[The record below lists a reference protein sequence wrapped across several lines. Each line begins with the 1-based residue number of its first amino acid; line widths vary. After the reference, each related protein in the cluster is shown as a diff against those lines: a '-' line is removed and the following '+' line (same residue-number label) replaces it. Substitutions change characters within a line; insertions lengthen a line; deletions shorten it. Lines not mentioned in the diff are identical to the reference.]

1 MLEPKRTS
9 AWLRLSVIALAL
21 ISLIW
26 PSTLTARTDASSDD
40 TAYLPDEIVVKL
52 FNAADLRAVARAN
65 GLDPVPLD
73 RFGSRPIFRL
83 RILDGTDPRVKANA
97 LRPANGSGGDRRVEY
112 AEPNYLAEAP
122 EARRGRPSWVIGENV
137 GGYAAQWAPR
147 AIRLA
152 EAHTV
157 TRGAGMVV
165 AVLDTG
171 VDPSHPALSDRLLPG
186 FDFVDFDNDPRE
198 EGQYSINPG
207 FGHGTHV
214 AGLIALSAPE
224 ARILPVRVLDPDGAG
239 NIWVLAEGLLYAV
252 ERGADGQPL
261 SGDEAR
267 IINLSLGTLRR
278 TNLLDEIVAE
288 ASCASRD
295 DDDNRCART
304 GGAVVIAAAGNEGS
318 TRRSYPAAENVAG
331 LLAVAASGQ
340 NNRLAPFSSYG
351 DWVDITAPGA
361 EIVSTVPGG
370 GYGTWSGTSMAA
382 PLVASTVALLRAAE
396 PGLRAQ
402 EAASRLV
409 ATATPL
415 CGNGPPRLDA
425 AAALGLGGSTGVC
438 TAQIPLVRWGG

>member
-1 MLEPKRTS
+1 M
-9 AWLRLSVIALAL
+9 
-21 ISLIW
+21 
-26 PSTLTARTDASSDD
+26 
-40 TAYLPDEIVVKL
+40 
-52 FNAADLRAVARAN
+52 
-65 GLDPVPLD
+65 
-73 RFGSRPIFRL
+73 
-83 RILDGTDPRVKANA
+83 
-97 LRPANGSGGDRRVEY
+97 
-112 AEPNYLAEAP
+112 
-122 EARRGRPSWVIGENV
+122 
-137 GGYAAQWAPR
+137 
-147 AIRLA
+147 
-152 EAHTV
+152 
-157 TRGAGMVV
+157 
-165 AVLDTG
+165 
-171 VDPSHPALSDRLLPG
+171 
-186 FDFVDFDNDPRE
+186 
-198 EGQYSINPG
+198 
-207 FGHGTHV
+207 

-295 DDDNRCART
+295 DDDDDDDDDNRCART

-331 LLAVAASGQ
+331 LLAVAANGP
-340 NNRLAPFSSYG
+340 NDRLAPFSSYG
-351 DWVDITAPGA
+351 DWVDIAAPGA

-382 PLVASTVALLRAAE
+382 PLVAGAAALLRAAK

-409 ATATPL
+409 ATAAPL

-425 AAALGLGGSTGVC
+425 AAALGLSGSTAVC
-438 TAQIPLVRWGG
+438 TAQIPLVRWRG